1 MSFLISDAHAQAA
14 GGAAATPDPFMTF
27 LPLVFMAV
35 AFYFIAL
42 RPQMKRAK
50 EHRSMLDAI
59 AKGDEVVTSGGI
71 LGRVVDISDAF
82 MSIEIADNL
91 QIKVQKNAIN
101 AVLPKG
107 TIKAA

>member
-14 GGAAATPDPFMTF
+14 GGAAADPYS
-27 LPLVFMAV
+27 PLIMMVVFFAI
-35 AFYFIAL
+35 FYFIAI

-50 EHRSMLDAI
+50 EHRSMLDGLG
-59 AKGDEVVTSGGI
+59 KGDEVVTSGGI
-71 LGRVVDISDAF
+71 LGRVTDMSDAF
-82 MSIEIADNL
+82 ITVEISDKL
-91 QIKVQKNAIN
+91 EIKVQKQAIS

>member
-14 GGAAATPDPFMTF
+14 GGATADPIS
-27 LPLVFMAV
+27 PLILMAV
-35 AFYFIAL
+35 FFAIFYFVAI

-50 EHRSMLDAI
+50 EHRTMLDAL

-71 LGRVVDISDAF
+71 LGRVTDLGDAF
-82 MSIEIADNL
+82 VSIEISDKL
-91 QIKVQKNAIN
+91 EIKVQRHAIS

-107 TIKAA
+107 TIKSA